1 MHGLSSL
8 LAERALVGP
17 LIVGAEAAI
26 EAVLRG
32 VFKAVAVTDATPAD

>member
-1 MHGLSSL
+1 MHGISTL

-17 LIVGAEAAI
+17 LIVDPEAAI

-32 VFKAVAVTDATPAD
+32 VFKAVAAPT